1 MKKIY
6 FDIVDYFCLLT

>member
-1 MKKIY
+1 MKNPY